1 MSNKLNS
8 GIHTLIKLQ
17 NNKLRLSSTFIIEE
31 IENIDNT
38 NSNTNSNIDIH
49 KYILDNLKTPFKEH
63 NSKKF
68 NANIIYF
75 SLKNKK
81 QYSCKSI
88 INTLGGGKI
97 QLEVLSH
104 KKNNTYHCCFLN

>member
-1 MSNKLNS
+1 MTNRLNS

-17 NNKLRLSSTFIIEE
+17 NNKLRLSSTFIIEDL
-31 IENIDNT
+31 ENNDND
-38 NSNTNSNIDIH
+38 NIDIY
-49 KYILDNLKTPFKEH
+49 KYILDNLKTPIKEH

-68 NANIIYF
+68 NTNIIYF

-81 QYSCKSI
+81 LYSCKSI

-97 QLEVLSH
+97 QLEVLLH
-104 KKNNTYHCCFLN
+104 KKNNNYCCFLN